1 MGGILTGFAILLV
14 LVTIGYLAARR
25 GTLPPGSQEVLA
37 KVAFT
42 YASPALLFS
51 TLLDAPV
58 ETVLSLL
65 LVGVALSSALVALVF
80 VVVATLWRR
89 RAGELVIGALA
100 SSYVNGANLGIPI
113 AFYVLGDASYVAPV
127 LLFQLVLAAPV
138 ALAVLDV
145 VADRADRADRAD
157 VGRRGDAGA
166 RTGRAAPGHPDHR
179 ARLSRWTRPL
189 RNPLIVASVLGL
201 AANLLDL
208 DLPDW
213 VTEPVSL
220 LAGAAVPLTLLVFGI
235 SLRGMRLGVAD
246 FSRDVLLA
254 TTLKVAV
261 HPAVAFGVGGLLG
274 LSGREL
280 LALTVIAALP
290 AAQNIY
296 VYAVTYDESRSL
308 ARSTVL
314 LTTVLALPAIVVVSV
329 LLG

>member
-1 MGGILTGFAILLV
+1 VGGILTGFAILLV

-25 GTLPPGSQEVLA
+25 GTLPSGSQEVLA

-42 YASPALLFS
+42 YASPALLFT

-138 ALAVLDV
+138 ALAVLDI
-145 VADRADRADRAD
+145 VADRA
-157 VGRRGDAGA
+157 GRSDAGSRGDVD
-166 RTGRAAPGHPDHR
+166 GHPDRR
-179 ARLSRWTRPL
+179 ARPSRWTRPL

-201 AANLLDL
+201 AANLLSL

-220 LAGAAVPLTLLVFGI
+220 LAGAAVPLTLLVFGM

-261 HPAVAFGVGGLLG
+261 HPAVAFGVGSLLG
-274 LSGREL
+274 LDGREL

-296 VYAVTYDESRSL
+296 VYAVNYDESRSL

-314 LTTVLALPAIVVVSV
+314 LTTVLALPAIVVVSI

>member
-14 LVTIGYLAARR
+14 LVTIGFLAARR

-42 YASPALLFS
+42 YASPALLFT

-65 LVGVALSSALVALVF
+65 LVGVALSSAVVALVF
-80 VVVATLWRR
+80 VVVARLWRR
-89 RAGELVIGALA
+89 RTGELVIGALA

-138 ALAVLDV
+138 ALAVLDI
-145 VADRADRADRAD
+145 VADRAERAGREDRAERAGRPDGAGRPDR
-157 VGRRGDAGA
+157 G
-166 RTGRAAPGHPDHR
+166 

-189 RNPLIVASVLGL
+189 RNPLIVASALGL
-201 AANLLDL
+201 AANLLSL

-220 LAGAAVPLTLLVFGI
+220 LAGAAVPLTLLVFGM

-254 TTLKVAV
+254 TTLKVVV
-261 HPAVAFGVGGLLG
+261 HPAVAFGVGSLLG
-274 LSGREL
+274 LSGLEL
-280 LALTVIAALP
+280 FALTVIAALP

-296 VYAVTYDESRSL
+296 VYAVNYDESRSL

-314 LTTVLALPAIVVVSV
+314 LTTVLALPAIVVVSL

>member
-42 YASPALLFS
+42 YASPALLFT

-65 LVGVALSSALVALVF
+65 LVGVALSSTIVALVF
-80 VVVATLWRR
+80 VVVARWWGRR
-89 RAGELVIGALA
+89 TGELVIGGLA

-138 ALAVLDV
+138 ALAVLDI
-145 VADRADRADRAD
+145 VADRARADA
-157 VGRRGDAGA
+157 GSRGHVD
-166 RTGRAAPGHPDHR
+166 GHPDRR

-201 AANLLDL
+201 AANLLSL

-220 LAGAAVPLTLLVFGI
+220 LAGAAVPLTLLVFGM

-261 HPAVAFGVGGLLG
+261 HPAVAFGVGSLLG
-274 LSGREL
+274 LDGREL

-296 VYAVTYDESRSL
+296 VYAVNYDESRSL

-314 LTTVLALPAIVVVSV
+314 LTTVLALPAIVVVSI